1 MRTRFSIL
9 SLAVSLLALPALA
22 QVTPPVMPM
31 AIPIST
37 AAPTKPVKSQSR
49 IFEVADFVHTPILIP
64 GAAVQENTRIGN
76 AKTLTKLIVAMVK
89 SESWER
95 HGGAG
100 KLDFIA
106 ASDCLCVTNSPE
118 IVADVAKMLE
128 NLRKMQDRSVMIQ
141 VSFFTMPAGFGAK
154 AGWVE
159 KGKTS
164 TKLWTACETE
174 KANEL
179 MKTEKQL
186 CMLSAPTL
194 CLFDGQVGMF
204 GQIVPDL
211 QPRTLANATEPTEPK
226 SVEVGLKRLCTPTV
240 SADGQ
245 IKLLCTPTVSADG
258 QSIQL
263 KMETDYWSLSGT
275 VSSPINRVY
284 NSSIV
289 VLSEGNSALVFL
301 GNQKAVERI
310 QTRVQALSQVPY
322 LDRMFRTE
330 SVTPIEQEVYQIVTA
345 RVLKR

>member
-9 SLAVSLLALPALA
+9 SLAVSLLAMPASA

-37 AAPTKPVKSQSR
+37 VIPIKPVKPQSR
-49 IFEVADFVHTPILIP
+49 IFEVADLVFAPILIP
-64 GAAVQENTRIGN
+64 GAAAQENTRIAN

-106 ASDCLCVTNSPE
+106 TSDCLCVTNTPE
-118 IVADVAKMLE
+118 IVAEVAKMLE
-128 NLRKMQDRSVMIQ
+128 NLRKMQDRSVMIK

-154 AGWVE
+154 AGWIE

-164 TKLWTACETE
+164 TKLWTACEAE
-174 KANEL
+174 KAYKL
-179 MKTEKQL
+179 MQDEKEL
-186 CMLSAPTL
+186 CMLSTPTL
-194 CLFDGQVGMF
+194 CLFDGEVGTVMV

-211 QPRTLANATEPTEPK
+211 QPLKLANATEPTDPK
-226 SVEVGLKRLCTPTV
+226 TVEVGLKF
-240 SADGQ
+240 Q
-245 IKLLCTPTVSADG
+245 CTPTVSADG

-263 KMETDYWSLSGT
+263 KMETDYTSLSGT
-275 VSSPINRVY
+275 VSLPINRVY

-289 VLSEGNSALVFL
+289 ALPEGISALVFL
-301 GNQKAVERI
+301 GNQKAVERLE
-310 QTRVQALSQVPY
+310 TRVQVLSQLPY
-322 LDRMFRTE
+322 LDRMFRT
-330 SVTPIEQEVYQIVTA
+330 VGVKPVEQEVYQIVTA
-345 RVLKR
+345 RVLKRSRDAK

>member
-164 TKLWTACETE
+164 TKLWTACEAKKTY
-174 KANEL
+174 EL

-186 CMLSAPTL
+186 CMLSTPTL

-204 GQIVPDL
+204 GEIVLDL
-211 QPRTLANATEPTEPK
+211 QPLKLASATEPTEPK
-226 SVEVGLKRLCTPTV
+226 SVKVGLKF
-240 SADGQ
+240 
-245 IKLLCTPTVSADG
+245 LCTPTVSADG

-263 KMETDYWSLSGT
+263 KMETEYTSLSGT
-275 VSSPINRVY
+275 VSSPINVA
-284 NSSIV
+284 
-289 VLSEGNSALVFL
+289 LPEGNSALVFL
-301 GNQKAVERI
+301 GNQKVVERI
-310 QTRVQALSQVPY
+310 ETRVQALSQVPY
-322 LDRMFRTE
+322 LDRMFRT
-330 SVTPIEQEVYQIVTA
+330 VGVNPVDQEIYQIVTA
-345 RVLKR
+345 RVLERAK

>member
-9 SLAVSLLALPALA
+9 TLAVSLLALPALA

-37 AAPTKPVKSQSR
+37 ATPPKPVKPQSR
-49 IFEVADFVHTPILIP
+49 IFEVADLVFEPILIP
-64 GAAVQENTRIGN
+64 GAAARENTRIAN

-106 ASDCLCVTNSPE
+106 ASDCLCVTNTPE

-164 TKLWTACETE
+164 TKLWTACEAK
-174 KANEL
+174 KAYEL

-186 CMLSAPTL
+186 CMLSTPTL

-204 GQIVPDL
+204 GEIVLDL

-226 SVEVGLKRLCTPTV
+226 SVKVGL
-240 SADGQ
+240 
-245 IKLLCTPTVSADG
+245 KLLCTPTVSADG

-263 KMETDYWSLSGT
+263 KMETEYTSLSGT
-275 VSSPINRVY
+275 VSSPINVA
-284 NSSIV
+284 
-289 VLSEGNSALVFL
+289 LPEGNSALVFL
-301 GNQKAVERI
+301 GNQKVVERI
-310 QTRVQALSQVPY
+310 ETRVQALSQVPY
-322 LDRMFRTE
+322 LDRMFRT
-330 SVTPIEQEVYQIVTA
+330 VGVNPVDQEIYQIVTA
-345 RVLKR
+345 RVLERAK